1 VSEWQ
6 SPQDYPR
13 RETDG
18 IKRLVDAVA
27 STSRQVR
34 ESTSNLLR
42 TAGIYVT
49 EAGMRVA
56 RSLLVEGDFAS
67 TGSAD
72 IDGAL
77 NVDAEMT
84 VGGNAT
90 FSGAMRIE
98 GTLSLPAGIIDNEA
112 LANPLALDAD
122 FGAASGF
129 GLAGGA
135 WVEVT
140 SASITIPPG
149 FTRLQFIAAGMVN
162 AVNSTGGTQ
171 NLYVQV
177 GRQINGVGEMF
188 LSPQAQNSLPGGFT
202 GTATALYVWNEA
214 VNPGET
220 HRFSMRAWVSA
231 SFAPTGG
238 NYTRLDVAATFT
250 R

>member
-1 VSEWQ
+1 MSEWQ

-27 STSRQVR
+27 STYRQVR

-42 TAGIYVT
+42 TAGLYVT

-98 GTLSLPAGIIDNEA
+98 GTLSLPAGIIDNDA
-112 LANPLALDAD
+112 LANPVVPV
-122 FGAASGF
+122 GTSNTVSGF
-129 GLAGGA
+129 GLTTTET
-135 WVEVT
+135 VVV
-140 SASITIPPG
+140 SATVSVPAG
-149 FTRLQFIAAGMVN
+149 FTRCMATGLGSIFFLNPTASVDYLYARVYIETPSQSWWGIRPLSMVGPGNGSAALAPNWMVML
-162 AVNSTGGTQ
+162 TGLT
-171 NLYVQV
+171 
-177 GRQINGVGEMF
+177 
-188 LSPQAQNSLPGGFT
+188 
-202 GTATALYVWNEA
+202 
-214 VNPGET
+214 PGEPIT
-220 HRFSMRAWVSA
+220 FSVRARTG
-231 SFAPTGG
+231 FAPISDSANLAGIAG
-238 NYTRLDVAATFT
+238 QALFFR
-250 R
+250 